1 MIIYENKKL
10 PGMLFLL
17 KPISSAISLFLP
29 NLKSEIAQS
38 NLNAKK
44 EDFISISLFMALL
57 NSVMVF
63 FLIEIIFNDLGQAI
77 NQNTLISMILALVT
91 LIFSLFSN
99 LNYPKLIVLKKVKST
114 DNALLFALR
123 HVLIKIRS
131 GIPFFDALVS
141 ISYNNY
147 GQVSVEF
154 RKVIKDIQAGTSEVE
169 ALEKVS
175 MTNSSFFFRKFIWQ
189 VTNSLRAGTDIET
202 ALTVIVK
209 NLQEDRYIKI
219 KEFGNKLSP
228 IALMY
233 IIFTVIF
240 PTIILTI
247 FSITSFFFEINVG
260 VSMFF
265 IVPAVLTLFN
275 FFFMSVINSSMPP
288 LSEDY

>member
-1 MIIYENKKL
+1 MIIYEDKKL
-10 PGMLFLL
+10 PTLLFFL
-17 KPISSAISLFLP
+17 KPLAKAIVIFLP
-29 NLKSEIAQS
+29 NLKSELDQS
-38 NLNAKK
+38 NIKAKK
-44 EDFISISLFMALL
+44 EDFIVICIFLSIMYAL
-57 NSVMVF
+57 SV
-63 FLIEIIFNDLGQAI
+63 FLLMEILFNDLGQGLTENLLMSAI
-77 NQNTLISMILALVT
+77 VGVVIGF
-91 LIFSLFSN
+91 FSLFSTF
-99 LNYPKLIVLKKVKST
+99 NYPKLMVLKKVKST

-123 HVLIKIRS
+123 HILIKIKS
-131 GIPFFDALVS
+131 GIPFFDAMVS

-154 RKVIKDIQAGTSEVE
+154 RKIIKDIQAGTPEVE
-169 ALEKVS
+169 ALEKIS
-175 MTNSSFFFRKFIWQ
+175 MLNPSFFFRKFVWQ

-202 ALTVIVK
+202 ALSVIVK

-247 FSITSFFFEINVG
+247 FSITSFFFEIEIG
-260 VSMFF
+260 SSLFF
-265 IVPAVLTLFN
+265 IVPAVLGIFN
-275 FFFMSVINSSMPP
+275 LFFMSIINSSMPP

>member
-10 PGMLFLL
+10 PALLFLL
-17 KPISSAISLFLP
+17 KPLASAIALFLP
-29 NLKSEIAQS
+29 NLKSEIAQA
-38 NLNAKK
+38 NINAKK
-44 EDFISISLFMALL
+44 EDVILISLFLAIVNAL
-57 NSVMVF
+57 MVF
-63 FLIEIIFNDLGQAI
+63 VIIELIFNDLGKAI
-77 NQNTLISMILALVT
+77 NQNTLISIALSTVT
-91 LIFSLFSN
+91 LIFSIFSN
-99 LNYPKLIVLKKVKST
+99 LNYPKLLVIKKIKST

-123 HVLIKIRS
+123 HVLIKVRS

-147 GQVSVEF
+147 GQVSAEF
-154 RKVIKDIQAGTSEVE
+154 RKVTKDIQAGTSEVQ

-175 MTNSSFFFRKFIWQ
+175 MSNSSFFFRKFIWQ

-247 FSITSFFFEINVG
+247 FSITSFFFEIEIG
-260 VSMFF
+260 LSMFF

-275 FFFMSVINSSMPP
+275 FFFMSIINSSMPP